1 MNDNILT
8 WDASPDVLTVGELT
22 SRIRGSLEGN
32 FHDLWVVGE
41 ISGLARPHSGHVYLT
56 LKDGK
61 AELGAVM
68 WRRTAERVRFNLED
82 GLEVLAFGSITVYEP
97 RGRYQMIIS
106 RIQPRGIGAL
116 QLAFEQLKKKLK
128 EEGLFD
134 PAHKKPLPLIPGRIG
149 IVTSATGA
157 AIRDIIR
164 QLDERFPNFNAL
176 IAPVRVQGKAAAG
189 EIAEAIRYLNTR
201 DDVDV
206 MIVGRGGG
214 SIEDLWSFNE
224 EAVARAIYASRIP
237 VISAVGH
244 EIDVTIA
251 DLVADVRALTP
262 TAAGEIVVPDKSI
275 LHGQI
280 DQLAARLRSSLVNR
294 IELARSQLA
303 ALATATSLDRPTDM
317 IRRHQQHLDELMMRM
332 QSTASHLVEIARE
345 QLGTFSGRLDALSPM
360 GVLARAYSI
369 TLKNGAALS
378 SAAEVKAGDRLE
390 TVLAKG
396 RIESTVDAVHPE
408 KE

>member
-1 MNDNILT
+1 VNDNFLT
-8 WDASPDVLTVGELT
+8 WDVPPDVQTVAELT
-22 SRIRGSLEGN
+22 GRIRASLEDN
-32 FHDLWVVGE
+32 FHNLWVVGE
-41 ISGLARPHSGHVYLT
+41 ISGLARPRSGHMYLT
-56 LKDGK
+56 LKDDK
-61 AELGAVM
+61 AQLGAVM
-68 WRRTAERVRFNLED
+68 WRGTAERVRFNLED

-106 RIQPRGIGAL
+106 RIRPRGIGAL
-116 QLAFEQLKKKLK
+116 QLAFEQLKKKLEK
-128 EEGLFD
+128 EGLFD
-134 PAHKKPLPLIPGRIG
+134 PAHKKLLPLIPGRIG

-164 QLDERFPNFNAL
+164 QLDKRFPNFNAL
-176 IAPVRVQGKAAAG
+176 VVPVRVQGKAAAG
-189 EIAEAIRYLNTR
+189 EIAEAISYLNTR
-201 DDVDV
+201 DDIDV

-214 SIEDLWSFNE
+214 SIEDLWPFNE
-224 EAVARAIYASRIP
+224 EVVARAIYASRIP

-244 EIDVTIA
+244 EVDITIS

-280 DQLAARLRSSLVNR
+280 DQLAARLRNSLVNR
-294 IELARSQLA
+294 VDLARSQLA
-303 ALATATSLDRPTDM
+303 ALAAATSLDRPVDI
-317 IRRHQQHLDELMMRM
+317 IRRHQQHIDELMMRM
-332 QSTASHLVEIARE
+332 QATVSHRVEIERE
-345 QLGTFSGRLDALSPM
+345 QLGTFSGKLDALSPM

-369 TLKNGAALS
+369 TLKNGAALR
-378 SAAEVKAGDRLE
+378 SAAQVKAGERLE

>member
-1 MNDNILT
+1 MNDNILR
-8 WDASPDVLTVGELT
+8 WDAPPDVLTVGELT
-22 SRIRGSLEGN
+22 GRIRGSLENN

-41 ISGLARPHSGHVYLT
+41 VSGLARPRSGHVYLT
-56 LKDGK
+56 LKDDK
-61 AELGAVM
+61 AQLGAVM

-82 GLEVLAFGSITVYEP
+82 GLEVQAFGSITVYEP
-97 RGRYQMIIS
+97 RGRYQMIIN

-116 QLAFEQLKKKLK
+116 QLAFEQLKKKLA

-164 QLDERFPNFNAL
+164 QIDERFPNFNAL
-176 IAPVRVQGKAAAG
+176 IVPVRVQGKAAAG
-189 EIAEAIRYLNTR
+189 EIAEAIRYLNSR
-201 DDVDV
+201 DDIEV

-214 SIEDLWSFNE
+214 SIEDLWAFNE
-224 EAVARAIYASRIP
+224 EVVARAIYASRIP

-262 TAAGEIVVPDKSI
+262 TAAGEIVVPDKSS

-280 DQLAARLRSSLVNR
+280 DQLATRLRSSLVNK
-294 IELARSQLA
+294 IDLARSQLA
-303 ALATATSLDRPTDM
+303 ALATATSLDRPIDM

-332 QSTASHLVEIARE
+332 QSTASHRVEIARE

-369 TLKNGAALS
+369 TLKNGAAVS
-378 SAAEVKAGDRLE
+378 SAAEVKAGDRIE

-408 KE
+408 NE

>member
-1 MNDNILT
+1 VNDNFLT
-8 WDASPDVLTVGELT
+8 WDVPPDVQTVAELT
-22 SRIRGSLEGN
+22 GRIRASLEDN
-32 FHDLWVVGE
+32 FHNLWVVGE
-41 ISGLARPHSGHVYLT
+41 ISGLARPRSGHMYLT
-56 LKDGK
+56 LKDDK
-61 AELGAVM
+61 AQLGAVM
-68 WRRTAERVRFNLED
+68 WRGTAERVRFNLED

-106 RIQPRGIGAL
+106 RIRPRGIGAL
-116 QLAFEQLKKKLK
+116 QLAFEQLKKKLEK
-128 EEGLFD
+128 EGLFD
-134 PAHKKPLPLIPGRIG
+134 PAHKKLLPLIPGRIG

-164 QLDERFPNFNAL
+164 QLDKRFPNFNAL
-176 IAPVRVQGKAAAG
+176 VVPVRVQGEAAAG
-189 EIAEAIRYLNTR
+189 EIAEAISYLNTR
-201 DDVDV
+201 DDIDV

-214 SIEDLWSFNE
+214 SIEDLWPFNE
-224 EAVARAIYASRIP
+224 EVVARAIYASRIP

-244 EIDVTIA
+244 EVDITIS

-280 DQLAARLRSSLVNR
+280 DQLAARLRNSLVNR
-294 IELARSQLA
+294 VDLARSQLA
-303 ALATATSLDRPTDM
+303 ALAAATSLDRPVDI
-317 IRRHQQHLDELMMRM
+317 IRRHQQHIDELMMRM
-332 QSTASHLVEIARE
+332 QATVSHRVEIERE
-345 QLGTFSGRLDALSPM
+345 QLGTFSGKLDALSPM

-369 TLKNGAALS
+369 TLKNGAALR
-378 SAAEVKAGDRLE
+378 SAAQVKAGERLE